1 MKALRV
7 LLTGLSVLLPAV
19 AAAQDFPSK
28 PIRLIV
34 PFPPGGPNDI
44 IARLVGQR
52 MSEITKQPV
61 LIDNRGGQ
69 AGVLGTDAIAKA
81 APDGYTI
88 GIVSASS
95 LVINP
100 TMEKVPYD
108 VTKDFAP
115 VTLVTTVPEML
126 VVASNV
132 PAGDMKELVA
142 LAKAQP
148 GKLNFASAGVGGL
161 PHLAGELLKL
171 TARIDIVHVPYR
183 GAAPAINDLLGQQ
196 VQMAFLDL
204 PVLLPHIKAGTLR
217 PIALGAPKR
226 APTSPDVPTTAEV
239 GMPDLLI
246 ENWYGMIAPGG
257 TPETIVTTLN
267 RVANEAM
274 NDPQVKQKLADQG
287 LTVAG
292 DTPEHFR
299 DYIGSR
305 DPEMGA
311 ASSRPPASRRGEMT
325 SRQRASTRRGFA
337 QMLRQLLR
345 RPGQRSKAPRADHE
359 PPVGPG
365 IPDPDDID
373 LHRSRA
379 SFCRDFR
386 HHANP
391 DAGGDHL
398 ADRIETVQPRAKAQ
412 TRAEPR
418 RVSADMG
425 VQRDRAD
432 QSDEIALHHFAE
444 IDLPPVRQFVLARG
458 DQHQTVFAERD
469 PLDIV
474 CKRVF
479 GGEPEI
485 GGAGHDGAGDVGAF
499 AFLDVDRNV
508 RMRGQKGSQRLRQIF
523 RKPRRV
529 GEEADGGL
537 RAAGKGG
544 QIAAHRL
551 DIVEHD
557 PGVIEQAFAGRR
569 QLDAASAARQQRYAE
584 RLFQSLDPLARRGQ
598 REMNCCRAVGDAAR
612 LGHRDEELKIDQIE
626 AHRDLSTLMV
636 RRPSLRA
643 SRTMRPGSIARGHP
657 SRRAPC
663 ALLRMRTT
671 YAGHSLRLSR
681 RLSP

>member
-1 MKALRV
+1 MRILSR
-7 LLTGLSVLLPAV
+7 LLAGLSLLLLPAL

-44 IARLVGQR
+44 IARVVGQR
-52 MSEITKQPV
+52 MSELIKQPV
-61 LIDNRGGQ
+61 VIDNRGGQ
-69 AGVLGTDAIAKA
+69 AGVLGTDAVAKA

-108 VTKDFAP
+108 VAKDFAP

-132 PAGDMKELVA
+132 PASDMKELVA

-171 TARIDIVHVPYR
+171 TAKIDIVHVPYR

-217 PIALGAPKR
+217 PIALGAPQR

-257 TPETIVTTLN
+257 TPEPIVATLN

-292 DTPEHFR
+292 NTPAQFR

-311 ASSRPPASRRGEMT
+311 RHQG
-325 SRQRASTRRGFA
+325 
-337 QMLRQLLR
+337 R
-345 RPGQRSKAPRADHE
+345 RP
-359 PPVGPG
+359 
-365 IPDPDDID
+365 
-373 LHRSRA
+373 
-379 SFCRDFR
+379 C
-386 HHANP
+386 
-391 DAGGDHL
+391 
-398 ADRIETVQPRAKAQ
+398 
-412 TRAEPR
+412 
-418 RVSADMG
+418 
-425 VQRDRAD
+425 
-432 QSDEIALHHFAE
+432 
-444 IDLPPVRQFVLARG
+444 
-458 DQHQTVFAERD
+458 
-469 PLDIV
+469 
-474 CKRVF
+474 
-479 GGEPEI
+479 
-485 GGAGHDGAGDVGAF
+485 
-499 AFLDVDRNV
+499 
-508 RMRGQKGSQRLRQIF
+508 
-523 RKPRRV
+523 
-529 GEEADGGL
+529 
-537 RAAGKGG
+537 
-544 QIAAHRL
+544 
-551 DIVEHD
+551 
-557 PGVIEQAFAGRR
+557 
-569 QLDAASAARQQRYAE
+569 DAA
-584 RLFQSLDPLARRGQ
+584 
-598 REMNCCRAVGDAAR
+598 
-612 LGHRDEELKIDQIE
+612 K
-626 AHRDLSTLMV
+626 
-636 RRPSLRA
+636 
-643 SRTMRPGSIARGHP
+643 
-657 SRRAPC
+657 
-663 ALLRMRTT
+663 
-671 YAGHSLRLSR
+671 
-681 RLSP
+681 